1 MYVPFKCIYHTRLHM
16 IYFFL
21 YVAFTVTST
30 QDSQAHDNAAF
41 SLLLPGRILYLSALL
56 VQTKFRGRGNKAGA
70 LSGWNLL
77 QEAGVA
83 KLVERKHGRGTDK
96 VRK

>member
-1 MYVPFKCIYHTRLHM
+1 M

-83 KLVERKHGRGTDK
+83 KLVERKRGRGTDK